1 MQWRESGALSRT
13 AASDRPL
20 QQQLLG
26 LGDRLGGVEALGADV
41 RAVHD
46 RVAAIEAERILKLVE
61 PLARI
66 FVASYVK
73 VTERRAPEFGAV
85 NLTKR
90 EVECLRWAAAG
101 KTNDEIATIGSV
113 LEKFDAQ
120 KTILSSVINH
130 NPEIE
135 TLLAKK
141 TKFHKLS
148 HLSKLPFTTPVGKPE
163 TIGADRLA
171 LCAAAVY
178 FFPKQHNL
186 VIGMGSCITY
196 NFINAD
202 HEFLGGGISPGMEMR
217 MKALNQF
224 TAKLPIVKPDGN
236 VPLVG
241 YDTVTN
247 ILSGVVIG
255 MAKEIDGFI
264 DVFKERYGNF
274 NVHLTGGDLVYLAPH
289 LKNQI
294 FADPELIFKGLYAIS
309 EVNNQ

>member
-1 MQWRESGALSRT
+1 MSATICFDFGNT
-13 AASDRPL
+13 
-20 QQQLLG
+20 
-26 LGDRLGGVEALGADV
+26 RLK
-41 RAVHD
+41 
-46 RVAAIEAERILKLVE
+46 AAIFQYSKLAEVVVIENDILSTIE
-61 PLARI
+61 S
-66 FVASYVK
+66 F
-73 VTERRAPEFGAV
+73 
-85 NLTKR
+85 
-90 EVECLRWAAAG
+90 LR
-101 KTNDEIATIGSV
+101 
-113 LEKFDAQ
+113 KFNPQ

-135 TLLAKK
+135 TLLAST
-141 TKFHKLS
+141 TKFHKLN
-148 HLSKLPFTTPVGKPE
+148 HLSNLPFTTPVGKPE

-171 LCAAAVY
+171 LSAAAVY

-241 YDTVTN
+241 YDTVSN
-247 ILSGVVIG
+247 ILSGVVLG
-255 MAKEIDGFI
+255 MANEIDGFI
-264 DVFKERYGNF
+264 NSYKERYGNF

-309 EVNNQ
+309 EANNQ

>member
-1 MQWRESGALSRT
+1 MNTLCFDFGNT
-13 AASDRPL
+13 
-20 QQQLLG
+20 
-26 LGDRLGGVEALGADV
+26 RLKIAFFQNAKLAEAIV
-41 RAVHD
+41 
-46 RVAAIEAERILKLVE
+46 IE
-61 PLARI
+61 
-66 FVASYVK
+66 
-73 VTERRAPEFGAV
+73 
-85 NLTKR
+85 
-90 EVECLRWAAAG
+90 
-101 KTNDEIATIGSV
+101 NDEIATITSI
-113 LEKFDAQ
+113 LEKFDVQ
-120 KTILSSVINH
+120 KTILSSVIDH
-130 NPEIE
+130 NPGIEI
-135 TLLAKK
+135 LLAQK

-171 LCAAAVY
+171 LCAAVVY
-178 FFPKQHNL
+178 FFPKQNNL

-217 MKALNQF
+217 MRSLNQF

-247 ILSGVVIG
+247 ILSGVVLG

-264 DVFKERYGNF
+264 DVYKERYGNF